1 LKRASERFRT
11 FARTLQ
17 DFAGAAAEDGSPSTT
32 AERFM
37 AVRCPSLSA
46 KARLIAAATS
56 AAITL
61 AILAAIAVGFA
72 ADDEALPPRTAS
84 LRSGSCAIHRSDP
97 AHAAAPARPSHTKGD
112 QQCRAS

>member
-1 LKRASERFRT
+1 M
-11 FARTLQ
+11 
-17 DFAGAAAEDGSPSTT
+17 P
-32 AERFM
+32 
-37 AVRCPSLSA
+37 VRCPSLSA

-72 ADDEALPPRTAS
+72 TDEEALPPRTAS
-84 LRSGSCAIHRSDP
+84 LREGICAIHRSDA
-97 AHAAAPARPSHTKGD
+97 AHAAVSTRRSHSTGD

>member
-1 LKRASERFRT
+1 
-11 FARTLQ
+11 
-17 DFAGAAAEDGSPSTT
+17 
-32 AERFM
+32 M

-46 KARLIAAATS
+46 NARLIAAATS

-72 ADDEALPPRTAS
+72 ADEEASSPQTAS
-84 LRSGSCAIHRSDP
+84 LRAGICASHRSDA
-97 AHAAAPARPSHTKGD
+97 AHAAAPPRHSHTKGD

>member
-1 LKRASERFRT
+1 
-11 FARTLQ
+11 
-17 DFAGAAAEDGSPSTT
+17 
-32 AERFM
+32 M

-61 AILAAIAVGFA
+61 AILAAIAVGFS
-72 ADDEALPPRTAS
+72 ADEEALPRTAS
-84 LRSGSCAIHRSDP
+84 LRVNVCATHRSDA
-97 AHAAAPARPSHTKGD
+97 AHAAAPARHSHTKGD